1 MLRAASISSTI
12 MIDCVA
18 SNGRM
23 IDQIDGLGSF
33 WTTGAV
39 ILAIDAI
46 RVNSQDDCTMTAVV
60 VHGRSHEY

>member
-1 MLRAASISSTI
+1 
-12 MIDCVA
+12 MIVCVA

-33 WTTGAV
+33 CTTGAV

-60 VHGRSHEY
+60 VHGRAHEY